1 MLNNIQIF
9 RYIETN
15 SLIHKINPLNKLLTL
30 IIFTI
35 LILNINN
42 IYFHIIIILYL
53 FMLIKL
59 SKIEINEY
67 LKSIKTILYLL
78 ISVFII
84 NIIFKVNIITTL
96 INIFRIVEIVV
107 YSSLIMMTTK
117 TNQLI
122 YGLDKILLPL
132 KIFKIN
138 TNKIIFILTMAIKF
152 IPIVIEQI
160 NTILKGLISKG
171 IRKNKILVLSAIIIP
186 TINLL
191 LRKAELLSDELEL
204 KLYNYNIEIQK
215 CSWKKID
222 TIIILI
228 YLGILIGGI
237 YAIFNDFFI

>member
-53 FMLIKL
+53 CILIKL
-59 SKIEINEY
+59 SKIEINKY

-96 INIFRIVEIVV
+96 INIFRIVEIVI

-191 LRKAELLSDELEL
+191 LRKTDLLSDELEL

-215 CSWKKID
+215 YSWKKID

-228 YLGILIGGI
+228 HLGILIGGI
-237 YAIFNDFFI
+237 YAIFNDIFI